1 MIQIHFVFLT
11 LTFITCYG
19 EGSWSDWSKCMP
31 NMFRTRRREHCNCID
46 AQHPE
51 CFQEEPCTIPTVPQM
66 AEDECAHD
74 SLCQKCQQ
82 LCVFNETM
90 GGCGCACLPGFE
102 LHCDEVTCKK
112 IEGPEPVSTGCPG
125 DDWFKVGSYCYKA
138 SEKILSYTE
147 AVDYCAE
154 HGANVAT
161 ITDREQNFWVGYQ
174 FEKNTDVYW
183 IGLTNGYGDV
193 NGWNWQDGSSTSFTR
208 WFDSHPTDEGQNRGG
223 TCVMANWSFEG
234 EWYSLQCAGYKAKA
248 ACSVPV

>member
-1 MIQIHFVFLT
+1 
-11 LTFITCYG
+11 
-19 EGSWSDWSKCMP
+19 
-31 NMFRTRRREHCNCID
+31 
-46 AQHPE
+46 
-51 CFQEEPCTIPTVPQM
+51 
-66 AEDECAHD
+66 
-74 SLCQKCQQ
+74 
-82 LCVFNETM
+82 M

-125 DDWFKVGSYCYKA
+125 DDWFKVGGYCYKA

-183 IGLTNGYGDV
+183 IGLTNGY
-193 NGWNWQDGSSTSFTR
+193 R
-208 WFDSHPTDEGQNRGG
+208 W
-223 TCVMANWSFEG
+223 
-234 EWYSLQCAGYKAKA
+234 
-248 ACSVPV
+248 